1 MKIAFIGDSYQ
12 AYEQTATFKNSW
24 TYQLALL
31 YPQHQFLNYANGGR
45 GYDYYQWALL
55 DAKRKG
61 IDVVFVNRT
70 FNHRV
75 AILADDEKFRFTS
88 KQILNGN
95 YSLMETPAHYWTSAH
110 QPGIQSE
117 HKRKTDLAKME
128 LPSSVRMA
136 MYTTMQTISISS
148 LKHDY
153 NMKWFDN
160 VKNLYNFK
168 HIIPLELLRLD
179 QPYINATDKL
189 CQAHGL
195 DSTNIEKGTM
205 YNKGLT
211 VSLDDDHWSLKAHT
225 WVLNNY
231 ILTQETIDI
240 LSKE

>member
-61 IDVVFVNRT
+61 VDVVFVNRT

-75 AILADDEKFRFTS
+75 AILADDEKFNFTS

-95 YSLMETPAHYWTSAH
+95 YTLMEPPLHYWTSAH
-110 QPGIQSE
+110 QPSIQSE
-117 HKRKTDLAKME
+117 YNRVEVPLSIKKVL
-128 LPSSVRMA
+128 
-136 MYTTMQTISISS
+136 YTTMQTISISAQ
-148 LKHDY
+148 KHDY
-153 NMKWFDN
+153 NDKWFDT
-160 VKNLYNFK
+160 VHELYNFK

-195 DSTNIEKGTM
+195 GSTNIKKNSM
-205 YNKGLT
+205 WDAGLT
-211 VSLDDDHWSLKAHT
+211 VSRDDDHWSLKAHT

>member
-12 AYEQTATFKNSW
+12 AYEQEATFENSW

-31 YPQHQFLNYANGGR
+31 YPQHQFLNYSCGGR

-55 DAKRKG
+55 DAKRKEV
-61 IDVVFVNRT
+61 DVVFVNRT

-75 AILADDEKFRFTS
+75 AILTDDEKWFGFSS
-88 KQILNGN
+88 KQILNEN
-95 YSLMETPAHYWTSAH
+95 YALMQTPSHYWISSH
-110 QPGIQSE
+110 RLGIQSE
-117 HKRKTDLAKME
+117 YNRVEVPPDIKKAVHA
-128 LPSSVRMA
+128 
-136 MYTTMQTISISS
+136 TMQAMSISS
-148 LKHDY
+148 QRHDY
-153 NMKWFDN
+153 NNRWFDS
-160 VKNLYNFK
+160 VHELYNFK

-179 QPYINATDKL
+179 QPFINATDKL

-195 DSTNIEKGTM
+195 DSTNIKKNSM
-205 YNKGLT
+205 WDAGLT
-211 VSLDDDHWSLKAHT
+211 VSRDDDHWSLKAHT

>member
-1 MKIAFIGDSYQ
+1 MKIAFIGDSFQ

-31 YPQHQFLNYANGGR
+31 YPHHQFLNYACGGR

-55 DAKRKG
+55 DAKQKG

-75 AILADDEKFRFTS
+75 AIIIDDEKFGFTS

-95 YSLMETPAHYWTSAH
+95 YTLLTAPGHYWVTAH
-110 QPGIQSE
+110 QPGIHCE
-117 HKRKTDLAKME
+117 HKHVKME
-128 LPSSVRMA
+128 VPSSVRMA
-136 MYTTMQTISISS
+136 MYTTLKAISISAQ
-148 LKHDY
+148 KHDY
-153 NMKWFDN
+153 NNKWFDT
-160 VKNLYNFK
+160 VHELYNFK

-179 QPYINATDKL
+179 QPYINATDKV
-189 CQAHGL
+189 CQAHGI
-195 DSTNIEKGTM
+195 DIMNIEKGTM
-205 YNKGLT
+205 YDAGLT
-211 VSLDDDHWSLKAHT
+211 VSRDDDHWSLKAHT

>member
-12 AYEQTATFKNSW
+12 AYEQDATFKNSW

-31 YPQHQFLNYANGGR
+31 YPQHQFSNYAYGGR

-75 AILADDEKFRFTS
+75 AIMSVDEKFGFII

-95 YSLMETPAHYWTSAH
+95 YTLLHPPAHYWISAH
-110 QPGIQSE
+110 QSGINSE
-117 HKRKTDLAKME
+117 HNMNMEVPPSVKM
-128 LPSSVRMA
+128 A
-136 MYTTMQTISISS
+136 IYTTLKTIMTSS
-148 LKHDY
+148 QKHDY
-153 NMKWFDN
+153 NDKWFDT
-160 VKNLYNFK
+160 VHELYNFK

-189 CQAHGL
+189 CQAHGVEIM
-195 DSTNIEKGTM
+195 NIEKGTM
-205 YNKGLT
+205 YDAGLT
-211 VSLDDDHWSLKAHT
+211 VSPDDDHWSLKAHT

-240 LSKE
+240 LSK

>member
-12 AYEQTATFKNSW
+12 AYEQTATFENSW

-75 AILADDEKFRFTS
+75 AIIIDDEKFGFTS

-95 YSLMETPAHYWTSAH
+95 YTLMEPPSHYWTSAH

-117 HKRKTDLAKME
+117 HNRVEVPLSIKK
-128 LPSSVRMA
+128 V
-136 MYTTMQTISISS
+136 MYTTMQTISISAQ
-148 LKHDY
+148 KHDY
-153 NMKWFDN
+153 NDKWFDT
-160 VKNLYNFK
+160 VHELYNFK

-179 QPYINATDKL
+179 QPFINATDKV
-189 CQAHGL
+189 CQAHGI
-195 DSTNIEKGTM
+195 DIMNIEKGTM
-205 YNKGLT
+205 YDAGLT
-211 VSLDDDHWSLKAHT
+211 VSRDDDHWSLKAHT
-225 WVLNNY
+225 WVLDNY
-231 ILTQETIDI
+231 ILKQETIDI